1 MNNKQ
6 FIQLS
11 KKLVKDYFNGRSDK
25 TDDVLVSD
33 DLIYVVWN

>member
-6 FIQLS
+6 FIQLA
-11 KKLVKDYFNGRSDK
+11 KKLVKDYFNCRSDK